1 MSEIYFLPFT
11 FGAAIYSLAAVFLLM
26 LSGVVSSAEVAY
38 FSLSKE
44 AIRTI
49 YANDTVQNAR
59 VRKLID
65 QQHRLLATILVSNN
79 FINVTVILLFAH
91 ISARLV
97 DFSTLPFVGF
107 VILAFFVTFFLLLF
121 GEILPKIF
129 ASQHAYH
136 VCTKFA
142 PILLFLTILFAPI
155 VRLLLQSTNIVNN
168 RLNKFQ
174 HQKITKEE
182 LSQALEMAADG
193 SIEEKEMLEGIIR
206 FGDKKVVDV
215 MTSRLDIVDID
226 IKLNYKDV
234 LSKIVQAGFSRMPVY
249 AKTRDSIK
257 GVLYAKDLLPHLDK
271 PANFRWQTL
280 VRPAYFVPETKMID
294 DLLNDFQQS
303 KVHMAIVVDE
313 YGGTS
318 GIITL
323 EDILEEIVG
332 EIADEY
338 DTDEQLYTKENN
350 YTFVFDAKI
359 LLNDFFKVE
368 GVDDADFSNISSEVE
383 TLAGLILEL
392 KGEMPA
398 KNEKLQ
404 FAHYVFEVV
413 AVDNRRIKKV
423 RLHIKSNSIE
433 D

>member
-1 MSEIYFLPFT
+1 
-11 FGAAIYSLAAVFLLM
+11 
-26 LSGVVSSAEVAY
+26 
-38 FSLSKE
+38 
-44 AIRTI
+44 
-49 YANDTVQNAR
+49 
-59 VRKLID
+59 
-65 QQHRLLATILVSNN
+65 
-79 FINVTVILLFAH
+79 
-91 ISARLV
+91 
-97 DFSTLPFVGF
+97 
-107 VILAFFVTFFLLLF
+107 
-121 GEILPKIF
+121 
-129 ASQHAYH
+129 
-136 VCTKFA
+136 
-142 PILLFLTILFAPI
+142 
-155 VRLLLQSTNIVNN
+155 
-168 RLNKFQ
+168 
-174 HQKITKEE
+174 
-182 LSQALEMAADG
+182 MAADG